1 MLKLEIKATET
12 FNNKTQEFTNIKAT
26 TLELEHSL
34 VSLAKWEAKYQKPFL
49 NDNNK
54 TAEEMLDYIK
64 LMTITQNVDPNVYV
78 IISKNKEYM
87 EKINNYITSPQTAT
101 KFYQNE
107 KTEGNADAKPKKDNK
122 IMTSEEIYYL
132 MLSFQI
138 PFECQK
144 WHLNRLLTLIKICNI
159 KERQQNG
166 KGSKMSRRDILAQNN
181 ALNAARRKSMKSRG

>member
-107 KTEGNADAKPKKDNK
+107 KKEGTADAKPKKDNK